1 MNQFLQRLCGL
12 SASLIL
18 AGCASN
24 EALPRYYVLT
34 PPTAAGA
41 GSTRGVRV
49 FIRAVNVPGYLNT
62 SKLASR
68 RGATQ
73 IEYAPAA
80 RWAENLPEGIKRALM
95 ASLTQQRGIG
105 AVSATPYGIPP
116 ARDYD
121 LKIDVERFEGD
132 DAGNAVAALRW
143 TLYRPESGDPLM
155 SQVSRQVRTGWK
167 YGDYAAMATLL
178 SEDLAAAG
186 EDIGRGIKR

>member
-1 MNQFLQRLCGL
+1 MNPLFQRLCCL
-12 SASLIL
+12 AALLIL
-18 AGCASN
+18 TGCASK
-24 EALPRYYVLT
+24 EAMPDYYVLT
-34 PPTAAGA
+34 PPAAAGA
-41 GSTRGVRV
+41 GSTRGVRL

-62 SKLASR
+62 TKLVSR
-68 RGATQ
+68 RGETQ

-80 RWAENLPEGIKRALM
+80 RWAESLPEGIKRALT

-132 DAGNAVAALRW
+132 DAGTAVAALRW
-143 TLYRPESGDPLM
+143 TLYHPESSDPIV
-155 SQVSRQVRTGWK
+155 SEVSRQAKTGWK
-167 YGDYAAMATLL
+167 YGDYPAMAKLL

-186 EDIGRGIKR
+186 EDIGRGVRR